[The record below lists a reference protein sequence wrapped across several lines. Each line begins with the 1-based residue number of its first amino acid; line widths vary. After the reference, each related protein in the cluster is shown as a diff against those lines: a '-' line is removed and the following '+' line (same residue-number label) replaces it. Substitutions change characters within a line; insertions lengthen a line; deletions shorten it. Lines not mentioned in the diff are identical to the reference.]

1 MDVCTVC
8 TVHMN
13 AMLYKVLY
21 ACLYINTYIHTYK
34 QINPSVDAKKLLDL
48 VRRKLEGMY
57 VCIVMLWYHF
67 LRDITFIY
75 LLINS
80 YLRALQ
86 KCAGPRLCWV
96 RFSLCRKIERNLR
109 RNRYGQ

>member
-1 MDVCTVC
+1 MDDC

-57 VCIVMLWYHF
+57 VLLCCGIIF
-67 LRDITFIY
+67 LEISRSSIY
-75 LLINS
+75 
-80 YLRALQ
+80 
-86 KCAGPRLCWV
+86 
-96 RFSLCRKIERNLR
+96 
-109 RNRYGQ
+109 